1 MAEAI
6 VQSRT
11 VQRTGAARRMSHG
24 TGFVAYCMRL
34 NTVGPGI
41 DPFLSID
48 HFFMSQPIFPPHPH
62 AGFSAV
68 TYLFQDSQDI
78 LQNRDSLGE
87 RADIHPGD
95 LHWTQAGRG
104 IVHEE
109 VPSTPG
115 KISHGVQMFI
125 NLSAEEKL
133 KRAQTFH
140 LTSEFVPEFKP
151 DADTHVRVLCGS
163 AHGLHAPINPAGWV
177 NIIEARLGADASL
190 QHDVAPELSAFVL
203 MLNGA
208 AAFGP
213 MTRPAHVAR
222 HQAALLSEGGRLVEV
237 SAGKD
242 GAHYLL
248 CSGMPL
254 KEPMVAQGAFVM
266 NTADQVRRVAE
277 AYAAGKLGKLDP
289 TY

>member
-6 VQSRT
+6 ALSRR
-11 VQRTGAARRMSHG
+11 VQRVGAARRMSHG

-48 HFFMSQPIFPPHPH
+48 HFFISQPIFPPHPH

-68 TYLFQDSQDI
+68 TYLFEDSQDI
-78 LQNRDSLGE
+78 LQNRDSLGD
-87 RADIHPGD
+87 RTDIHPGD
-95 LHWTQAGRG
+95 LHWTQAARG

-115 KISHGVQMFI
+115 RIAHGVQMFI
-125 NLSAEEKL
+125 NLAAEEKL
-133 KRAQTFH
+133 KRAQAFH
-140 LTSEFVPEFKP
+140 LSTEFVPEFQP
-151 DADTHVRVLCGS
+151 DVSARVRVLCGS
-163 AHGLHAPINPAGWV
+163 AHALHAPINPAGWI
-177 NIIEARLGADASL
+177 NIVEAKLSAGTSL
-190 QHDVAPELSAFVL
+190 QHDVAPSLSAFAL
-203 MLNGA
+203 MLSGS

-213 MTRPAHVAR
+213 MTDPASVKQ
-222 HQAALLSEGGRLVEV
+222 HQAALLSEDGRVVEV
-237 SAGKD
+237 TAGKD

-254 KEPMVAQGAFVM
+254 KEPMVAKGSFVM
-266 NTADQVRRVAE
+266 NTAEQVQRVAE
-277 AYAAGKLGKLDP
+277 DYAAGRLGRLDP

>member
-6 VQSRT
+6 ALSRR
-11 VQRTGAARRMSHG
+11 VQRVGASRRMSHG

-68 TYLFQDSQDI
+68 TYLFEDSQDA
-78 LQNRDSLGE
+78 LQNRDSLGD
-87 RADIHPGD
+87 RTDVHPGD

-115 KISHGVQMFI
+115 RIAHGAQMFI
-125 NLSAEEKL
+125 NLAAEEKL
-133 KRAQTFH
+133 KRAQAFH
-140 LTSEFVPEFKP
+140 LSTEFVPEFKP
-151 DADTHVRVLCGS
+151 NDSARVRVLCGS
-163 AHGLHAPINPAGWV
+163 AHGLHAPINPAGWI
-177 NIIEARLGADASL
+177 NILEVKLSAGTSL
-190 QHDVAPELSAFVL
+190 QHDVAPNLSAFAL
-203 MLNGA
+203 MLSGS

-213 MTRPAHVAR
+213 MTDPAGVKQ
-222 HQAALLSEGGRLVEV
+222 HQAALLSEEGRVVEV
-237 SAGKD
+237 TAGQE

-254 KEPMVAQGAFVM
+254 KEPMVAKGSFVM
-266 NTADQVRRVAE
+266 NTAEQVKRVAE
-277 AYAAGKLGKLDP
+277 DYAAGRLGRLDP

>member
-1 MAEAI
+1 MAELI
-6 VQSRT
+6 GSSRS

-24 TGFVAYCMRL
+24 AGFVAYCMRL

-68 TYLFQDSQDI
+68 TYLFEDSQDI
-78 LQNRDSLGE
+78 LQNRDSLGD
-87 RADIHPGD
+87 RTDIHPGD
-95 LHWTQAGRG
+95 LHWTQTGRG

-115 KISHGVQMFI
+115 RIAHGVQMFI
-125 NLSAEEKL
+125 NLTAEEKL
-133 KRAQTFH
+133 KRAQAFH
-140 LTSEFVPEFKP
+140 LSTEFVPVFSP
-151 DADTHVRVLCGS
+151 SAAVRVRVLCGS

-177 NIIEARLGADASL
+177 NILDVKLDAVTSM
-190 QHDVAPELSAFVL
+190 QHDVGPNLSAFALVL
-203 MLNGA
+203 SGSA
-208 AAFGP
+208 TFGP
-213 MTRPAHVAR
+213 MTDTRSVAQ
-222 HQAALLSEGGRLVEV
+222 HQAALFSEGGRLVEAT
-237 SAGKD
+237 AGKD

-254 KEPMVAQGAFVM
+254 REPIVARGPFVM
-266 NTADQVRRVAE
+266 NSAEQVARVAQDF
-277 AYAAGKLGKLDP
+277 AAGKLGKLDP

>member
-6 VQSRT
+6 VQSRG
-11 VQRTGAARRMSHG
+11 VQRVGAARRMSHG
-24 TGFVAYCMRL
+24 IGFVAYCMRL

-68 TYLFQDSQDI
+68 TYLFEDSQDI
-78 LQNRDSLGE
+78 LQNRDSLGD
-87 RADIHPGD
+87 RTDIHPGD

-104 IVHEE
+104 ILHEE

-115 KISHGVQMFI
+115 RIAHGVQMFI
-125 NLSAEEKL
+125 NLAAEEKL
-133 KRAQTFH
+133 KRAQAFH
-140 LTSEFVPEFKP
+140 LSTEFVPEFKP
-151 DADTHVRVLCGS
+151 NASARVRVLCGS

-177 NIIEARLGADASL
+177 NILEARLDAGTSL
-190 QHDVAPELSAFVL
+190 QHDVAPNLSAFALVL
-203 MLNGA
+203 SGA

-213 MTRPAHVAR
+213 MADPSPVAQ
-222 HQAALLSEGGRLVEV
+222 HQAVLFSEGGRLVEAT
-237 SAGKD
+237 AGKD

-254 KEPMVAQGAFVM
+254 KEPMVAKGSFVM
-266 NTADQVRRVAE
+266 NTAEQVQRA
-277 AYAAGKLGKLDP
+277 AQDYAAGRLGRLEP

>member
-6 VQSRT
+6 GSSRR

-24 TGFVAYCMRL
+24 TGFIAYCMRL

-68 TYLFQDSQDI
+68 TYLFEDSQDV
-78 LQNRDSLGE
+78 LQNRDSLGD
-87 RADIHPGD
+87 RTDIHPGD

-115 KISHGVQMFI
+115 RISHGVQMFI
-125 NLSAEEKL
+125 NLAADEKL
-133 KRAQTFH
+133 KRAQSFH
-140 LTSEFVPEFKP
+140 LSTEFVPVFSP
-151 DADTHVRVLCGS
+151 SAQAQVRVLCGS

-177 NIIEARLGADASL
+177 NILDVKLEPGASL
-190 QHDVAPELSAFVL
+190 QHDVAPNLSAFAL
-203 MLNGA
+203 MLNGS

-213 MTRPAHVAR
+213 MTGPRSVTQHE
-222 HQAALLSEGGRLVEV
+222 AALFSESGRLVETT
-237 SAGKD
+237 AGKD

-248 CSGMPL
+248 CSGLPL
-254 KEPMVAQGAFVM
+254 REPMVAKGPFVM
-266 NTADQVRRVAE
+266 NTAEQVERVAQDF
-277 AYAAGKLGKLDP
+277 AAGKLGRLDP